1 MMTTTVSLVAL
12 FIILSLPVSI
22 LIRKKIQLKNEKY
35 LEKLPDLRDIR
46 HTIDGKWDLIK
57 EKKINGWHVYTIEID
72 LQKPDSLIVS
82 ETKTF
87 KTKQRLIPEVL
98 Y

>member
-1 MMTTTVSLVAL
+1 MMTTVSLVAL
-12 FIILSLPVSI
+12 FIIFSLPLFV
-22 LIRKKIQLKNEKY
+22 LIKKIIQLKNEKY

-46 HTIDGKWDLIK
+46 HTIDGEWDLIK